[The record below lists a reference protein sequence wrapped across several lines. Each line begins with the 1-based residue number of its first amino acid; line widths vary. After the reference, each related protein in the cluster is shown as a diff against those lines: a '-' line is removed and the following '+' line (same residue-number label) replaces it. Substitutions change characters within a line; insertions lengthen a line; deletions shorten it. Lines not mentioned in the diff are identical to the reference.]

1 MTISGLVTL
10 GLTMVTSPEVASQA
24 RVVLEEAEMVGVDP
38 TDPPSR
44 ARVVLEEAETHG
56 AMMHGV
62 DLVDPAPSQARVVLE
77 EAPIRGD
84 PAPSQ
89 ARVVLEEAPSQARV
103 EPELMVGR
111 PMDTSKILPS
121 PRLRPR
127 CPSAQKRLAPTEDGL

>member
-38 TDPPSR
+38 TDPPSQARVVLEEAEMLGVDPTDPPSR
-44 ARVVLEEAETHG
+44 ARVVLEEAE
-56 AMMHGV
+56 MLGV
-62 DLVDPAPSQARVVLE
+62 DLM
-77 EAPIRGD
+77 D

>member
-77 EAPIRGD
+77 EAP
-84 PAPSQ
+84 
-89 ARVVLEEAPSQARV
+89 SQARV

>member
-1 MTISGLVTL
+1 MMHGVDLVD
-10 GLTMVTSPEVASQA
+10 PAPSQA
-24 RVVLEEAEMVGVDP
+24 RVVLEEAETHGAMMHGVDLM
-38 TDPPSR
+38 DPAPSQ